1 MLSKK
6 QTYDTCTQL
15 SGAVDRSGSQ
25 SLGLSGF
32 SVFPAPLYHE
42 GNSTQMTMMMKRS
55 SLLFLGYLFSKYVG
69 IIRAALGLRAINSV
83 VDSVQS
89 HWSPDWSIRGRRKGG
104 APGYDLKGVLIL
116 NY

>member
-25 SLGLSGF
+25 SLGLSDF

-69 IIRAALGLRAINSV
+69 IIRDTDLESRGNKPSYRLSK
-83 VDSVQS
+83 
-89 HWSPDWSIRGRRKGG
+89 SPWIPVKKRPGMTEGAGATGDDGGGVRG
-104 APGYDLKGVLIL
+104 
-116 NY
+116 